1 LVEQLICNHQVTG
14 SIPVSG
20 TGQQMKEITIKFD
33 EKFYKRLNDAR
44 RLEAPDIRN
53 AKFCKELVEAMVG
66 AIEDDH
72 KNKGDKSG
80 NRKKRTNK

>member
-1 LVEQLICNHQVTG
+1 MVERFTCNEDVTG
-14 SIPVSG
+14 SIPVFG
-20 TGQQMKEITIKFD
+20 TGRKMKEITIKFD
-33 EKFYKRLNDAR
+33 EKFYKRLNEAR
-44 RLEAPDIRN
+44 KLEAPDIRN

-72 KNKGDKSG
+72 KNKGEKGG

>member
-1 LVEQLICNHQVTG
+1 MKMSRVRFLFPALDTI
-14 SIPVSG
+14 
-20 TGQQMKEITIKFD
+20 MKEITIQFD

-53 AKFCKELVEAMVG
+53 ARFCKELVEAMVG
-66 AIEDDH
+66 AIEDEH

-80 NRKKRTNK
+80 NRKKRTNKQIK

>member
-1 LVEQLICNHQVTG
+1 
-14 SIPVSG
+14 
-20 TGQQMKEITIKFD
+20 MKEITIKVD
-33 EKFYKRLNDAR
+33 DKFYKRLNKAR

-72 KNKGDKSG
+72 KEKGGKRGSNKK
-80 NRKKRTNK
+80 